1 MTGTNWAANLT
12 YRAAALHRPA
22 SLEQVQELV
31 AGASRLRVL
40 GSRHSFNDIADADE
54 LLVLDGLPGEVTVDR
69 HAGTVSVPAA
79 MRYGELAGRLRAE
92 GLALANLASLP
103 HISVGGAVAT
113 ATHGSGDANGNLATA
128 VAGLEL
134 VDGTGELRTAA
145 RGDPDFDGLVVGL
158 GALGVVTRL
167 TLDVEPAFQVRQ
179 RAFEG
184 LPWDRLFDHFD
195 EVTGA
200 GYSVSLFT
208 RWERGAVDQLWVKSR
223 VAEAPEEVR
232 GELFGAVAAIR
243 ERHPILGLDPVNCTR
258 QLGVPG
264 PWSDR
269 LPHFRMGFTPSSGE
283 ELQSE
288 YHLPRARAVAVL
300 QTLRELAGLVRPVLQ
315 VSELRTVA
323 ADRLWM
329 SPQHDRDSLSV
340 HFTWHKDWP
349 AVRAVLA
356 EVEAALGPLEARP
369 HWGKLFLAEA
379 ADLAPRYPRLGDFTG
394 LAGRLDPRGVFVNDW
409 LRRHVLGG

>member
-1 MTGTNWAANLT
+1 VTGTSWAANLA

-54 LLVLDGLPGEVTVDR
+54 LLVLDGLPGEVAVD
-69 HAGTVSVPAA
+69 HDAGTVSVPAA

-134 VDGTGELRTAA
+134 VGGTGELVTAA
-145 RGDPDFDGLVVGL
+145 RGAPDFDGLVVGL
-158 GALGVVTRL
+158 GALGVATRL
-167 TLDVEPAFQVRQ
+167 TLDVEPDYQVRQ

-184 LPWDRLFDHFD
+184 LPWQKLFDHFD

-208 RWERGAVDQLWVKSR
+208 RWEEEAVDQLWVKTR
-223 VAEAPEEVR
+223 VTGASEEVR
-232 GELFGAVAAIR
+232 GELLGAVAATQ

-288 YHLPRARAVAVL
+288 YHLPRAQAVAAL
-300 QTLRELAGLVRPVLQ
+300 QTLRDLAGRTRPVLQ

-329 SPQHDRDSLSV
+329 SPQHDRDTLSV

-356 EVEAALGPLEARP
+356 EVEAALAPFEARP

-379 ADLAPRYPRLGDFTG
+379 ADLAPRYQRLGDFTG